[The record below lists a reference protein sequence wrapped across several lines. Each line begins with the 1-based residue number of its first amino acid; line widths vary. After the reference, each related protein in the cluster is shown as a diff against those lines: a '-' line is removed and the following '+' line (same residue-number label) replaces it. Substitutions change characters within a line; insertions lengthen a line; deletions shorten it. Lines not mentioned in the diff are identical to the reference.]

1 MCKISTSQNGI
12 SNPIGAEVSAT
23 SYTNPGVPQAGKI
36 LSMVPFLSVAETKPV
51 YSLLEIFWE
60 TSLQGKIQTLNSL
73 IDAQDGNVIGTTV
86 TSASFAESL
95 GNANEITP
103 FNFVTGSS
111 GNINTQLTS
120 AAILQVVD
128 QTGAD
133 RTSENLFTLT
143 YTGAGGIYKLNTNA
157 YFTFLASSGGSPST
171 DIYTFTFRT
180 VYNPGTGAETRDTT
194 TLTTTLTNVAPTIT
208 SFSNPTNITTAST
221 TINQFTG
228 FNGTNSNNTAANKT
242 AQLIWDLDPAH
253 ANYFANSLLFSMS
266 SAGLLSVI
274 GTIIEGTTYDVG
286 IRLRDSD
293 GLTGFNQA
301 VDVISFTVGVQ
312 HTPKSICEG
321 RKGSVVAA
329 CGQSYATYFLASS
342 TTPTFSWPITVGGIL
357 FPTPTYNYN
366 VKNNATGSG
375 TYTTGALT
383 QGVMSITPTLTST
396 GGSGGGSVS
405 AYYTIQYRTNTGSAW
420 TQALDTSNNSIGA
433 IQISASTGVPGTSA
447 KTFSILGEYR
457 VVTTDVAGEGCSDG
471 STIQLYVDFADA
483 TYPGNC
489 TGPL

>member
-1 MCKISTSQNGI
+1 L
-12 SNPIGAEVSAT
+12 SNPVGAIVTEHSVNS
-23 SYTNPGVPQAGKI
+23 PGSGTKV

-73 IDAQDGNVIGTTV
+73 IDAQDNNVIGTTV
-86 TSASFAESL
+86 TSTSFAESIS
-95 GNANEITP
+95 NSAIITP

-143 YTGAGGIYKLNTNA
+143 YTGANGIYNLNTSS
-157 YFTFLASSGGSPST
+157 YFTFLASSGASPST

-180 VYNPGTGAETRDTT
+180 VYNTETRDTS
-194 TLTTTLTNVAPTIT
+194 TLAAILTNVVPTIT

-221 TINQFTG
+221 TINQFAG
-228 FNGTNSNNTAANKT
+228 FNGTNSSNTTLNKT

-253 ANYFANSLLFSMS
+253 VNYFANSLLFSMS

-274 GTIIEGTTYDVG
+274 GTIVEGATYNVG
-286 IRLRDSD
+286 VRLRDSD

-301 VDVISFTVGVQ
+301 VAVISFTVGIQ
-312 HTPKSICEG
+312 HTPKAICEG
-321 RKGSVVAA
+321 RKGTVAA
-329 CGQSYATYFLASS
+329 VCGQSYATYFLASA

-366 VKNNATGSG
+366 VRNNATGSG

-383 QGVMSITPTLTST
+383 QGVMTITPTLTST

-405 AYYTIQYRTNTGSAW
+405 AYYTIQYRANTGSAW
-420 TQALDTSNNSIGA
+420 SQAVDTGSNSIGA
-433 IQISASTGVPGTSA
+433 IQISASTGSPGTST

>member
-1 MCKISTSQNGI
+1 
-12 SNPIGAEVSAT
+12 
-23 SYTNPGVPQAGKI
+23 
-36 LSMVPFLSVAETKPV
+36 MVPFLSVAETKPV

-73 IDAQDGNVIGTTV
+73 IDAQDDNVIGTTV

-120 AAILQVVD
+120 AVILKVVD

-143 YTGAGGIYKLNTNA
+143 YTGANGIYKLNTNA

-180 VYNPGTGAETRDTT
+180 VYNPPSTGAETRDTT
-194 TLTTTLTNVAPTIT
+194 TLTTTLTNVAPTIA
-208 SFSNPTNITTAST
+208 SFSNPTNITTVST

-228 FNGTNSNNTAANKT
+228 FNGTNSNNIAANKT

-266 SAGLLSVI
+266 SAGLLSVT
-274 GTIIEGTTYDVG
+274 GIIVEGTTYNVG

-293 GLTGFNQA
+293 GLTSFNQA
-301 VDVISFTVGVQ
+301 VAIISFTVGVQ
-312 HTPKSICEG
+312 HTPKAICEG
-321 RKGSVVAA
+321 RKGTVVAA
-329 CGQSYATYFLASS
+329 CGQSYATYFLASA
-342 TTPTFSWPITVGGIL
+342 TTPTFAFPITIGGIS
-357 FPTPTYNYN
+357 FPQPTHNYN
-366 VKNNATGSG
+366 VRSSATGSG
-375 TYTTGALT
+375 AYTTGALT
-383 QGVMSITPTLTST
+383 QGTMNVTPTITSIS
-396 GGSGGGSVS
+396 GSGSGSVS
-405 AYYTIQYRTNTGSAW
+405 VYYTIQYRAS
-420 TQALDTSNNSIGA
+420 QASPWSPAVDTSGNSIGA
-433 IQISASTGVPGTSA
+433 ILIAATKGVPGTSN

-457 VVTTDVAGEGCSDG
+457 VITTAVTGEGCSDG

-489 TGPL
+489 IGPL